1 MYRKCKVVHCH
12 GMVGA
17 GGPYLPIFLAH
28 HPQLHVETP
37 FPSSHALYLM
47 VVHVGTNENDLHEC
61 IKATLCHIFV
71 PVPSSTITVKKLVSE
86 SHGCKST
93 NLRLHFQNHISVVWK
108 GKVKLNR
115 KWIDFGAVSH
125 RNGVRDL
132 HKWKTTG
139 NTYRKMPISLY
150 ICYLLDRLEPSEAL
164 LLETHHDGPV
174 LSSRR

>member
-1 MYRKCKVVHCH
+1 MFLHDYPELYCATTEHGDPILYQRSQIVHWIIECQARDFYIGNNMYSKCKVVHCH

-47 VVHVGTNENDLHEC
+47 VVLVRANENDLHEC

-71 PVPSSTITVKKLVSE
+71 PVPSSPITVKKLVSE

-93 NLRLHFQNHISVVWK
+93 YVF
-108 GKVKLNR
+108 
-115 KWIDFGAVSH
+115 
-125 RNGVRDL
+125 
-132 HKWKTTG
+132 T
-139 NTYRKMPISLY
+139 
-150 ICYLLDRLEPSEAL
+150 
-164 LLETHHDGPV
+164 
-174 LSSRR
+174 LSTIL